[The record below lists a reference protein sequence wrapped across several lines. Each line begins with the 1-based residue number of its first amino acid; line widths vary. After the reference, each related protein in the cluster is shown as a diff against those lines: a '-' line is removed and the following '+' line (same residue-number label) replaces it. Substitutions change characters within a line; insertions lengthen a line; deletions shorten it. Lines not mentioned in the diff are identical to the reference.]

1 MQRTTPIRYAA
12 VASFAF
18 SALLCAQARHISPA
32 KPTAATPV
40 ALPVT
45 PSTTRPELPPTPQQL
60 PSHPATVTYSNGM
73 LDVSA
78 DNSSLIQILHE
89 ISRKTGMKIT
99 GGVTDER
106 VFGQYGPAPA
116 AQILNS
122 LLDGTGSNML
132 LVESNGTSPAE
143 LILTSRQGGVTPPNP
158 NAVSVEDNDQP
169 DEQGPKQS
177 SQPME
182 PQTNP
187 AAVEP
192 AQPPSPNG
200 VRTPQDIYDQLRKLR
215 QQQAKPQ

>member
-1 MQRTTPIRYAA
+1 MPHTASIRYAA
-12 VASFAF
+12 AATFAF

-32 KPTAATPV
+32 KPRAATPV

-45 PSTTRPELPPTPQQL
+45 PPTTRQELPPTPAEM
-60 PSHPATVTYSNGM
+60 PSHPASVSYTNGM

-78 DNSSLIQILHE
+78 DNSSLVQILHE
-89 ISRKTGMKIT
+89 ISLKTGMKIT

-116 AQILNS
+116 AQILNK
-122 LLDGTGSNML
+122 LLDGTGSNMM
-132 LVESNGTSPAE
+132 LVESDGTSPAE
-143 LILTSRQGGVTPPNP
+143 LILTSRQGGATPPNP
-158 NAVSVEDNDQP
+158 NAASVEDNDQP

-177 SQPME
+177 LQPIE

-192 AQPPSPNG
+192 AQPQSPNG

>member
-1 MQRTTPIRYAA
+1 MPHTAPIRYVAA
-12 VASFAF
+12 ATFAF

-45 PSTTRPELPPTPQQL
+45 PPTTRPELPPTPQQL
-60 PSHPATVTYSNGM
+60 PSHPATVTYTNGM

-78 DNSSLIQILHE
+78 DNSSLVQILHA
-89 ISRKTGMKIT
+89 ISLKTGMKIT

-122 LLDGTGSNML
+122 LLDGTGSNMM
-132 LVESNGTSPAE
+132 LVESDGTSPAE

-158 NAVSVEDNDQP
+158 NAGSSVEDSDPP
-169 DEQGPKQS
+169 DEQS
-177 SQPME
+177 SKPIE
-182 PQTNP
+182 PQANP

-192 AQPPSPNG
+192 AQPQSPNG

-215 QQQAKPQ
+215 QQQAKP

>member
-1 MQRTTPIRYAA
+1 MPYAAPIRYAA
-12 VASFAF
+12 AATFAF
-18 SALLCAQARHISPA
+18 SALLCAQARRVSPA

-40 ALPVT
+40 ALPAT
-45 PSTTRPELPPTPQQL
+45 PPTTRPELPPTPQQL
-60 PSHPATVTYSNGM
+60 PSRPATVTYTNGM
-73 LDVSA
+73 LEVSA
-78 DNSSLIQILHE
+78 NNSSLVQILHE
-89 ISRKTGMKIT
+89 ISLKTGMKIT